1 MIRLATRA
9 RKLSPVRVRHPVKG
23 DEVME
28 TPRNILAPTDFSEM
42 SNGSAAY
49 AAKLAI
55 AMNARLHLHHVVHES
70 ETAHPLRALDD
81 AEKEEKEKLA
91 AILTAEEKERLNLTS
106 YVGFG
111 PPANQIVEHAEK
123 NDIDLIVMG
132 THGRSGLEK
141 MWLGSV
147 TEKVLRQAHCPVLV
161 VRQS

>member
-1 MIRLATRA
+1 
-9 RKLSPVRVRHPVKG
+9 
-23 DEVME
+23 ME
-28 TPRNILAPTDFSEM
+28 PPRNILAPTDFSEM

-55 AMNARLHLHHVVHES
+55 AMNSRFHLHHVVHELD
-70 ETAHPLRALDD
+70 TANHLRELDD
-81 AEKEEKEKLA
+81 AEKEGKEKLA

-111 PPANQIVEHAEK
+111 PPANQIVEYAEK

>member
-1 MIRLATRA
+1 
-9 RKLSPVRVRHPVKG
+9 
-23 DEVME
+23 ME
-28 TPRNILAPTDFSEM
+28 TPKNILAPTDFSEV

-49 AAKLAI
+49 AGKLAI
-55 AMNARLHLHHVVHES
+55 AMNSRLHLHHVIPELS
-70 ETAHPLRALDD
+70 SGRGGMETAHPVRALDD
-81 AEKEEKEKLA
+81 AEMEGKEKLA
-91 AILTAEEKERLNLTS
+91 ALLTFEEKERLSLTS

-111 PPANQIVEHAEK
+111 PPAAQIVEYAEK